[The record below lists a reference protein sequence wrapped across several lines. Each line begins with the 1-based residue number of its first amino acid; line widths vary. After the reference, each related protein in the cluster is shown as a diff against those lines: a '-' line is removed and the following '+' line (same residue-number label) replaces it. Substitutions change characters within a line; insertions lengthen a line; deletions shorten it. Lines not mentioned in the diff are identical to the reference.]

1 MDRFLAPAAS
11 LLGRVPLAVKFIVVG
26 TVLTIPLVV
35 VVKAYVGAQN
45 SQISFSAKERVGVRA
60 MRPLLALTEDVALAR
75 EHVVN
80 LEHAR
85 RDATR
90 TPATP
95 GTAQNRDEAI
105 IRAVIELAEAF
116 ALTVIA
122 EGGNT
127 SPARAPSR
135 ARVLRGAGIP
145 IRSTGAPG
153 ALPPGIRLSP
163 PAGDQLRR
171 CLIARQVRRSHWSV
185 RRSTSSCSETQAWM
199 SARISAGPCRGRQSV
214 RASSRRQSER

>member
-122 EGGNT
+122 EGVET
-127 SPARAPSR
+127 PAQRERLAELGCFAAQGYLFGRPVPPELCRLESGFHRRRA
-135 ARVLRGAGIP
+135 
-145 IRSTGAPG
+145 
-153 ALPPGIRLSP
+153 
-163 PAGDQLRR
+163 
-171 CLIARQVRRSHWSV
+171 
-185 RRSTSSCSETQAWM
+185 TSSDA
-199 SARISAGPCRGRQSV
+199 A
-214 RASSRRQSER
+214 